1 MGHST
6 YFVEDRVL
14 NDKSFWVW
22 KEGIAGKQIL
32 KCGGG
37 RCLYSE
43 MLGRVKYNGVQRKEE
58 EVGQEASGS

>member
-1 MGHST
+1 MGDNT

-14 NDKSFWVW
+14 NDKSFWAW

-37 RCLYSE
+37 GGWE
-43 MLGRVKYNGVQRKEE
+43 MFV
-58 EVGQEASGS
+58 